1 MNLNRAWVMITMVT
15 IVALDIL
22 YNMQLSYVSSA
33 LPVFIF
39 TLYTLNKEGRK
50 QNDEKKD
57 ETKDK
62 NEETDSDEKKKKC
75 KSCTFCM
82 KSIKKCICAFGNWE

>member
-62 NEETDSDEKKKKC
+62 NDETDSDEKKKKC